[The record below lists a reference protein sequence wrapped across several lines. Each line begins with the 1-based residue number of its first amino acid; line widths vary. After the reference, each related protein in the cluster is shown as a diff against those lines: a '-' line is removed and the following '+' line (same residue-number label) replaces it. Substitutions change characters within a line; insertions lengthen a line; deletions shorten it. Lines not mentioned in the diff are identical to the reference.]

1 MRKQLLKDQ
10 HSKRLDSS
18 PKQIALQEAYLKKQK
33 ILEKELKQK
42 KRIPNLVYMFEL
54 KSFTIR

>member
-42 KRIPNLVYMFEL
+42 KTAQPRWA
-54 KSFTIR
+54 